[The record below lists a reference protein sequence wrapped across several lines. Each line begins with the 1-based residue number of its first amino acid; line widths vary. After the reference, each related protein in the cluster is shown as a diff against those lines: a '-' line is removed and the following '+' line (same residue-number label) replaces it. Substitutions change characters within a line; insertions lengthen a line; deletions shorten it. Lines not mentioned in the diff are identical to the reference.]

1 VLGHLCWA
9 TYTVHQ
15 TVPTK
20 MIKARLRFQ
29 QSGHD

>member
-1 VLGHLCWA
+1 MI
-9 TYTVHQ
+9 TDQIRSTVYL
-15 TVPTK
+15 TDPTK